1 MFKLLITIF
10 AALLLVAC
18 SKSELTSTPRPSPA
32 PVTASPNP
40 NFPESNMPW
49 PNPHKNSALDQLRNA
64 NMVFSVDKKIN
75 IEQSGKMRLRIDLTK
90 TQAELKDTIKKEMPN
105 GTTVEANIK
114 ISKIVIAKAVGSTGL
129 TIISA
134 TPDEQVVLDDAS
146 TEWIWLVTANEP
158 GEYEVN
164 LTLTAVISVDGSKSQ
179 RFLTVFEDTVTI
191 EATTYQTIMGI
202 AEEHWHWAFS
212 TLILPLAI
220 WAWKSRPNKG

>member
-1 MFKLLITIF
+1 MLKLFITIF

-18 SKSELTSTPRPSPA
+18 SKSEITSAPA
-32 PVTASPNP
+32 PAPTAPNP
-40 NFPESNMPW
+40 ITTESTRPW
-49 PNPHKNSALDQLRNA
+49 PNPHKNSALDQLKNA

-75 IEQSGKMRLRIDLTK
+75 IEQSGKMRLIIDLTK
-90 TQAELKDTIKKEMPN
+90 TQAELKDAIKQQIPN

-114 ISKIVIAKAVGSTGL
+114 ISKLVIAKAVGSTGL
-129 TIISA
+129 TILA
-134 TPDEQVVLDDAS
+134 VTPDEQAVLDDAS
-146 TEWIWLVTANEP
+146 TEWVWLVTADKP

-179 RFLTVFEDTVTI
+179 RFLKVFEDTVII

-202 AEEHWHWAFS
+202 VEEQWHWAFT

-220 WAWKSRPNKG
+220 WAWKSRPKKG